1 MAFFSM
7 QSPSL
12 QQPWGGNW
20 TRPLGEAITAATA
33 SSMPSIFQV
42 LRSSFEAGNTQTAQ
56 QLPNVDDA
64 IQKQLCAT
72 SLLQQALIVL
82 SKKMDYLE
90 SGISFDRMMDPN
102 PAAAVVAAATAP
114 SLPGFGCTTINAS
127 SHGPTSLP
135 PTAKAFNMTASGESQ
150 LPAPQFDCSPQ
161 WFPLSLTLADNGGIA
176 DFSPPASA
184 ALHPT
189 AAAPFASL
197 LPPNSS
203 TVKTETPSKVSSCEK
218 FSIPHLLGYS
228 SPPPPPRSVEEVVP
242 SVVATTV
249 QRTLSGRLT
258 GAHFF
263 KCSLCARSYATRL
276 GLLRHQEHC
285 SRQNER
291 RTKASGDCPL
301 DMTYSPNRRDPE
313 PDRGD
318 TEASATTEGDLA
330 GSASALPSRVADR
343 QYTCHICSKV
353 YFSMSALKMHIRT
366 HTLPCKC
373 TVCGKAFSRM
383 WLLNGHLRTHTG
395 EKPFACRV
403 CQRAFA
409 DRSNLRAHMQTHS
422 EEKKYRCGD
431 CGKTFSRMGLL
442 TKHRLAACGNHS
454 PGDCTFDKTPSSDAG
469 LALLAT
475 NSTNSSSAEENEL
488 LSSPPLGADPSR
500 PTTDRPDPDAFTD
513 FWTAPLSSVFEQTC
527 TEVRK

>member
-1 MAFFSM
+1 M
-7 QSPSL
+7 QSHSL
-12 QQPWGGNW
+12 QQPWGSDW
-20 TRPLGEAITAATA
+20 PRPLGEAITAAA
-33 SSMPSIFQV
+33 AAGSMPSIFQV
-42 LRSSFEAGNTQTAQ
+42 LRSSFEAGNPQTPQ
-56 QLPNVDDA
+56 QLPNLDDA

-72 SLLQQALIVL
+72 SLLQQALFVL

-90 SGISFDRMMDPN
+90 SGAGFGSMVDPN
-102 PAAAVVAAATAP
+102 PSVMASAP
-114 SLPGFGCTTINAS
+114 LIPGFGS
-127 SHGPTSLP
+127 PTVDANSQGAT
-135 PTAKAFNMTASGESQ
+135 PTANFRNASGE
-150 LPAPQFDCSPQ
+150 PTFDCSQ
-161 WFPLSLTLADNGGIA
+161 WFPLSLTLADAAVG
-176 DFSPPASA
+176 DFSPPTST
-184 ALHPT
+184 LLPT
-189 AAAPFASL
+189 APL
-197 LPPNSS
+197 LPSNSPKEQTS
-203 TVKTETPSKVSSCEK
+203 LKVSSCEK

-228 SPPPPPRSVEEVVP
+228 SPPRSVEEVVP
-242 SVVATTV
+242 ATG
-249 QRTLSGRLT
+249 QATLPDRST

-263 KCSLCARSYATRL
+263 KCALCGRSYATRL

-291 RTKASGDCPL
+291 RRRSRMRKDSSGNCPL
-301 DMTYSPNRRDPE
+301 DMTYSGSSHQKCELGQPE
-313 PDRGD
+313 R
-318 TEASATTEGDLA
+318 EELEESVAITTEGDLA
-330 GSASALPSRVADR
+330 ASPSSSSPRVADR

-422 EEKKYRCGD
+422 EEKKYRCEE

-442 TKHRLAACGNHS
+442 TKHRLSACGSHS
-454 PGDCTFDKTPSSDAG
+454 PADCEKTPPASEGG
-469 LALLAT
+469 LTAVAA

-488 LSSPPLGADPSR
+488 LSSPPLGAASGHP
-500 PTTDRPDPDAFTD
+500 PLDRPGSHPGIAKE
-513 FWTAPLSSVFEQTC
+513 FWTALH
-527 TEVRK
+527 